1 MKTSA
6 EKLKMLREL
15 KGMSQADCAKALGL
29 DRTTYVKYENGGSV
43 RRNVEKLARFFR
55 VSTDYLLG
63 NTDNPVRPYAEMDQ
77 DEMNEPIQE
86 VVTLRDKYGRLRKD
100 KSVPV
105 YSEDTLDKSIACA
118 KRLIEE
124 DPLPTPAQPPAQKVT
139 RYTYRIP
146 VVGRVAAGQP
156 ILAQEEIIDY
166 EYIDERLH
174 KGGDQYFGLM
184 VKGSS
189 MEPTIHDGDTIIVR
203 VQETVENGQIAV
215 VLVDGE
221 DATVKEVKE
230 SEDGLT
236 LIGHNVAVYTPHF
249 YSREE
254 VEKLPVR
261 IIGRVIQ
268 SISKF

>member
-1 MKTSA
+1 MSALGNKKVMAQNIKMYMEDKGISRKEFCKRLGLAYSTVTDWLNA
-6 EKLKMLREL
+6 EKYPRIDKIEMMANFFGIS
-15 KGMSQADCAKALGL
+15 KADL
-29 DRTTYVKYENGGSV
+29 
-43 RRNVEKLARFFR
+43 VEPHA
-55 VSTDYLLG
+55 
-63 NTDNPVRPYAEMDQ
+63 A
-77 DEMNEPIQE
+77 
-86 VVTLRDKYGRLRKD
+86 
-100 KSVPV
+100 
-105 YSEDTLDKSIACA
+105 A
-118 KRLIEE
+118 
-124 DPLPTPAQPPAQKVT
+124 PTPAQLHAQKIT

-174 KGGDQYFGLM
+174 RGGNQYFGLI
-184 VKGSS
+184 VKGAS

-203 VQETVENGQIAV
+203 VQESVENGQIAV

-230 SEDGLT
+230 SEEGLT

-254 VEKLPVR
+254 VERLPVR

>member
-1 MKTSA
+1 M
-6 EKLKMLREL
+6 
-15 KGMSQADCAKALGL
+15 
-29 DRTTYVKYENGGSV
+29 YESGKIMPSYKV
-43 RRNVEKLARFFR
+43 LSDLSKFFQ
-55 VSTDYLLG
+55 VSTDYLLE
-63 NTDNPVRPYAEMDQ
+63 NSDV
-77 DEMNEPIQE
+77 E
-86 VVTLRDKYGRLRKD
+86 V
-100 KSVPV
+100 
-105 YSEDTLDKSIACA
+105 A
-118 KRLIEE
+118 
-124 DPLPTPAQPPAQKVT
+124 PAAPSASRAPKVT

-156 ILAQEEIIDY
+156 ILAQEDIIDY

-174 KGGDQYFGLM
+174 KGGDQYFGLI
-184 VKGSS
+184 VKGAS

-203 VQETVENGQIAV
+203 VQESVESGQIAV

-230 SEDGLT
+230 TDTGLT
-236 LIGHNVAVYTPHF
+236 LIGHNVAVYAPHF

-261 IIGRVIQ
+261 IIGRVVQ

>member
-1 MKTSA
+1 MN
-6 EKLKMLREL
+6 
-15 KGMSQADCAKALGL
+15 GMSITSERLQELRKARGYSQQDVAKLIGVG
-29 DRTTYVKYENGGSV
+29 RTTYLKYESGDN
-43 RRNVEKLARFFR
+43 RPTRKLNELARLFN
-55 VSTDYLLG
+55 VSADYLIGL
-63 NTDNPVRPYAEMDQ
+63 TDTPADH
-77 DEMNEPIQE
+77 
-86 VVTLRDKYGRLRKD
+86 
-100 KSVPV
+100 
-105 YSEDTLDKSIACA
+105 A
-118 KRLIEE
+118 
-124 DPLPTPAQPPAQKVT
+124 PAQPPAQKVT

-174 KGGDQYFGLM
+174 KGGDQYFGLV

-254 VEKLPVR
+254 VEKLPIR

>member
-1 MKTSA
+1 MSSLGNKQVMAQNIKMYMEDKGISRKEFCKRLGFAYSTVTDWLNA
-6 EKLKMLREL
+6 EKYPRIDKIEMMANFFGVS
-15 KGMSQADCAKALGL
+15 KADL
-29 DRTTYVKYENGGSV
+29 
-43 RRNVEKLARFFR
+43 VEPHTA
-55 VSTDYLLG
+55 
-63 NTDNPVRPYAEMDQ
+63 
-77 DEMNEPIQE
+77 
-86 VVTLRDKYGRLRKD
+86 
-100 KSVPV
+100 
-105 YSEDTLDKSIACA
+105 
-118 KRLIEE
+118 
-124 DPLPTPAQPPAQKVT
+124 TPAQPPAQKVT

-174 KGGDQYFGLM
+174 KGGDQYFGLV

-230 SEDGLT
+230 SEEGLT

-254 VEKLPVR
+254 VEKLPIR

>member
-43 RRNVEKLARFFR
+43 RRNVEKLARFFN

-63 NTDNPVRPYAEMDQ
+63 NTDTPAD
-77 DEMNEPIQE
+77 
-86 VVTLRDKYGRLRKD
+86 
-100 KSVPV
+100 
-105 YSEDTLDKSIACA
+105 
-118 KRLIEE
+118 
-124 DPLPTPAQPPAQKVT
+124 PTPAQPPARKVT
-139 RYTYRIP
+139 HYTYRIP

-174 KGGDQYFGLM
+174 KSGDQYFGLV

-203 VQETVENGQIAV
+203 VQESVENGQIAV

-230 SEDGLT
+230 TDTGLT
-236 LIGHNVAVYTPHF
+236 LIGHNVAVYAPHF
-249 YSREE
+249 YSCEE

-261 IIGRVIQ
+261 IIGRVVQ

>member
-1 MKTSA
+1 MSALGNKQVMAQNIKMYMEDKGISRKEFCKRLGLAYSTVTDWLNA
-6 EKLKMLREL
+6 EKYPRIDKIEMMANFFGIS
-15 KGMSQADCAKALGL
+15 KADL
-29 DRTTYVKYENGGSV
+29 
-43 RRNVEKLARFFR
+43 VEPHA
-55 VSTDYLLG
+55 
-63 NTDNPVRPYAEMDQ
+63 
-77 DEMNEPIQE
+77 
-86 VVTLRDKYGRLRKD
+86 
-100 KSVPV
+100 
-105 YSEDTLDKSIACA
+105 
-118 KRLIEE
+118 
-124 DPLPTPAQPPAQKVT
+124 DPPAPAQLPAQKVT

-174 KGGDQYFGLM
+174 RGGNQYFGLI
-184 VKGSS
+184 VKGAS

-203 VQETVENGQIAV
+203 VQESVENGQIAV

-230 SEDGLT
+230 SEEGLT

-254 VEKLPVR
+254 VERLPVR

>member
-1 MKTSA
+1 MSFSETLKRLRL
-6 EKLKMLREL
+6 EKGLTQGDLAKYSGLKQSSIAMYETGKRNPKIDVLERL
-15 KGMSQADCAKALGL
+15 ADFF
-29 DRTTYVKYENGGSV
+29 
-43 RRNVEKLARFFR
+43 NVDI
-55 VSTDYLLG
+55 DYLIG
-63 NTDNPVRPYAEMDQ
+63 KTDKTTKVIVAPP
-77 DEMNEPIQE
+77 EPQ
-86 VVTLRDKYGRLRKD
+86 
-100 KSVPV
+100 
-105 YSEDTLDKSIACA
+105 KSIEAQ
-118 KRLIEE
+118 
-124 DPLPTPAQPPAQKVT
+124 PTPKVT

-174 KGGDQYFGLM
+174 KGGDQYFGLV
-184 VKGSS
+184 VKGAS

-203 VQETVENGQIAV
+203 VQESVESGQIAV

-230 SEDGLT
+230 TDTGLT
-236 LIGHNVAVYTPHF
+236 LIGHNVAVYAPHF

>member
-43 RRNVEKLARFFR
+43 RRNVEKLARFFN

-63 NTDNPVRPYAEMDQ
+63 NTDTPAYPA
-77 DEMNEPIQE
+77 
-86 VVTLRDKYGRLRKD
+86 
-100 KSVPV
+100 
-105 YSEDTLDKSIACA
+105 
-118 KRLIEE
+118 
-124 DPLPTPAQPPAQKVT
+124 PAQPPAQKVT
-139 RYTYRIP
+139 HYTYRIP

-174 KGGDQYFGLM
+174 KGGDQYFGLV

-230 SEDGLT
+230 TEDGLT
-236 LIGHNVAVYTPHF
+236 LIGHNVAVYAPHF

-254 VEKLPVR
+254 VAKLPVR

>member
-1 MKTSA
+1 MTLG
-6 EKLKMLREL
+6 ERIKLRRKE
-15 KGMSQADCAKALGL
+15 LGL
-29 DRTTYVKYENGGSV
+29 TQVQLGEMVHKSSQVVSNWERGYTTAMSPEDLQNIAQAL
-43 RRNVEKLARFFR
+43 NVNISELM
-55 VSTDYLLG
+55 
-63 NTDNPVRPYAEMDQ
+63 DNPA
-77 DEMNEPIQE
+77 
-86 VVTLRDKYGRLRKD
+86 
-100 KSVPV
+100 
-105 YSEDTLDKSIACA
+105 
-118 KRLIEE
+118 
-124 DPLPTPAQPPAQKVT
+124 PAQPPAQKVT

-174 KGGDQYFGLM
+174 RGGDQYFGLI

-203 VQETVENGQIAV
+203 VQKSVENGQIAV

-230 SEDGLT
+230 TEDGLT
-236 LIGHNVAVYTPHF
+236 LIGHNVAVYAPHF

-254 VEKLPVR
+254 VERLPVR

>member
-1 MKTSA
+1 MASIGAKIRNARKEAGLTQVELAKKTSLSRSYIGDI
-6 EKLKMLREL
+6 EKDRYNPSVATL
-15 KGMSQADCAKALGL
+15 QAIADATG
-29 DRTTYVKYENGGSV
+29 VP
-43 RRNVEKLARFFR
+43 VE
-55 VSTDYLLG
+55 SILG
-63 NTDNPVRPYAEMDQ
+63 NSA
-77 DEMNEPIQE
+77 
-86 VVTLRDKYGRLRKD
+86 
-100 KSVPV
+100 
-105 YSEDTLDKSIACA
+105 
-118 KRLIEE
+118 
-124 DPLPTPAQPPAQKVT
+124 PAQPPAQKVT
-139 RYTYRIP
+139 HYTYRIP

-166 EYIDERLH
+166 EYVDERLH
-174 KGGDQYFGLM
+174 KGGDQYFGLV

-236 LIGHNVAVYTPHF
+236 LIGHNVAVYAPHF

-254 VEKLPVR
+254 VERLPVR

>member
-1 MKTSA
+1 MSFAERLKTLRKSKGLTQDEFSRQTGIGRSA
-6 EKLKMLREL
+6 VSMYESGKRMPSYKVL
-15 KGMSQADCAKALGL
+15 SALS
-29 DRTTYVKYENGGSV
+29 KY
-43 RRNVEKLARFFR
+43 FQ
-55 VSTDYLLG
+55 VSTDYLLE
-63 NTDNPVRPYAEMDQ
+63 NSDV
-77 DEMNEPIQE
+77 E
-86 VVTLRDKYGRLRKD
+86 V
-100 KSVPV
+100 
-105 YSEDTLDKSIACA
+105 A
-118 KRLIEE
+118 
-124 DPLPTPAQPPAQKVT
+124 PAAPSASRAPKVT

-174 KGGDQYFGLM
+174 KGGDQYFGLI
-184 VKGSS
+184 VKGAS

-203 VQETVENGQIAV
+203 VQESVESGQIAV

-230 SEDGLT
+230 TDTGLT
-236 LIGHNVAVYTPHF
+236 LIGHNVAVYAPHV

-261 IIGRVIQ
+261 IIGRVVQ

>member
-1 MKTSA
+1 MSALGNKQVMAQNIKMYMEDKGISRKEFCKRLGFAYSTVTDWLNA
-6 EKLKMLREL
+6 EKYPRIDKIEMMANFFGVS
-15 KGMSQADCAKALGL
+15 KADL
-29 DRTTYVKYENGGSV
+29 
-43 RRNVEKLARFFR
+43 VEPHTA
-55 VSTDYLLG
+55 
-63 NTDNPVRPYAEMDQ
+63 
-77 DEMNEPIQE
+77 
-86 VVTLRDKYGRLRKD
+86 
-100 KSVPV
+100 
-105 YSEDTLDKSIACA
+105 
-118 KRLIEE
+118 
-124 DPLPTPAQPPAQKVT
+124 DPAPAQPPAQKVT
-139 RYTYRIP
+139 YYTYRIP

-174 KGGDQYFGLM
+174 KSGDQYFGLV

-203 VQETVENGQIAV
+203 VQERVENGQIAV

-236 LIGHNVAVYTPHF
+236 LIGHNAAVYTPHF

>member
-1 MKTSA
+1 MTLG
-6 EKLKMLREL
+6 ERIKLRRKE
-15 KGMSQADCAKALGL
+15 LGL
-29 DRTTYVKYENGGSV
+29 TQVQLGEMVHKSSQVVSNWERGYTTAMSPEDLQNIAQAL
-43 RRNVEKLARFFR
+43 NVNISELM
-55 VSTDYLLG
+55 
-63 NTDNPVRPYAEMDQ
+63 DNPA
-77 DEMNEPIQE
+77 
-86 VVTLRDKYGRLRKD
+86 
-100 KSVPV
+100 
-105 YSEDTLDKSIACA
+105 
-118 KRLIEE
+118 
-124 DPLPTPAQPPAQKVT
+124 PAQPPAQKVT

-146 VVGRVAAGQP
+146 IVGRVAAGQP

-174 KGGDQYFGLM
+174 KGGNQYFGLI

-236 LIGHNVAVYTPHF
+236 LIGHNAAVYTPHF

>member
-1 MKTSA
+1 MTLG
-6 EKLKMLREL
+6 ERIKLRRKE
-15 KGMSQADCAKALGL
+15 LGL
-29 DRTTYVKYENGGSV
+29 TQVQLGEMVHKSSQVVSNWERGYTTAMSPEDLQNIAQAL
-43 RRNVEKLARFFR
+43 NVNISELM
-55 VSTDYLLG
+55 
-63 NTDNPVRPYAEMDQ
+63 DNPA
-77 DEMNEPIQE
+77 
-86 VVTLRDKYGRLRKD
+86 L
-100 KSVPV
+100 
-105 YSEDTLDKSIACA
+105 
-118 KRLIEE
+118 
-124 DPLPTPAQPPAQKVT
+124 AQPPAQKVT

-174 KGGDQYFGLM
+174 RGGDQYFGLI

-203 VQETVENGQIAV
+203 VQKSVENGQIAV

-230 SEDGLT
+230 TEDGLT
-236 LIGHNVAVYTPHF
+236 LIGHNVAVYAPHF

-254 VEKLPVR
+254 VERLPVR

>member
-1 MKTSA
+1 MASIGAKIRNARKEAGLTQVELAKKTSLSRSYIGDI
-6 EKLKMLREL
+6 EKDRYNPSVATL
-15 KGMSQADCAKALGL
+15 QAIADATG
-29 DRTTYVKYENGGSV
+29 VP
-43 RRNVEKLARFFR
+43 VE
-55 VSTDYLLG
+55 SILG
-63 NTDNPVRPYAEMDQ
+63 NSA
-77 DEMNEPIQE
+77 
-86 VVTLRDKYGRLRKD
+86 
-100 KSVPV
+100 
-105 YSEDTLDKSIACA
+105 
-118 KRLIEE
+118 
-124 DPLPTPAQPPAQKVT
+124 PAQPPAQKVT
-139 RYTYRIP
+139 HYTYRIP

-174 KGGDQYFGLM
+174 KGGDQYFGLV

-230 SEDGLT
+230 SEEGLT

>member
-1 MKTSA
+1 MASIGEKIRNARKDAGMTQTELAKKTSLSRSYIGDI
-6 EKLKMLREL
+6 EKDRYNPSVATL
-15 KGMSQADCAKALGL
+15 QAIAKATG
-29 DRTTYVKYENGGSV
+29 VP
-43 RRNVEKLARFFR
+43 VE
-55 VSTDYLLG
+55 SLLG
-63 NTDNPVRPYAEMDQ
+63 NNAPA
-77 DEMNEPIQE
+77 
-86 VVTLRDKYGRLRKD
+86 
-100 KSVPV
+100 
-105 YSEDTLDKSIACA
+105 A
-118 KRLIEE
+118 
-124 DPLPTPAQPPAQKVT
+124 PAQPPAQKVT

-174 KGGDQYFGLM
+174 RGGDQYFGLV

-203 VQETVENGQIAV
+203 VQESVENGQIAV

-230 SEDGLT
+230 TEDGLT
-236 LIGHNVAVYTPHF
+236 LIGHNVAVYAPHF

-254 VEKLPVR
+254 VAKLPVR

>member
-1 MKTSA
+1 MSALGNKQVMAQNIKMYMEDKGISRKEFCKRLGFAYSTVTDWLNA
-6 EKLKMLREL
+6 EKYPRIDKIEMMANFFGVS
-15 KGMSQADCAKALGL
+15 KADL
-29 DRTTYVKYENGGSV
+29 
-43 RRNVEKLARFFR
+43 VEPHVA
-55 VSTDYLLG
+55 
-63 NTDNPVRPYAEMDQ
+63 A
-77 DEMNEPIQE
+77 
-86 VVTLRDKYGRLRKD
+86 
-100 KSVPV
+100 
-105 YSEDTLDKSIACA
+105 
-118 KRLIEE
+118 
-124 DPLPTPAQPPAQKVT
+124 PAQPPAQKVT

-174 KGGDQYFGLM
+174 KGGDQYFGLV

>member
-1 MKTSA
+1 MSFAERLKTLRKSKGLTQDEFSRQTGIGRSA
-6 EKLKMLREL
+6 VSM
-15 KGMSQADCAKALGL
+15 
-29 DRTTYVKYENGGSV
+29 YESGKRMPSYKV
-43 RRNVEKLARFFR
+43 LSDLSKFFQ
-55 VSTDYLLG
+55 VSTDYLLE
-63 NTDNPVRPYAEMDQ
+63 NSDV
-77 DEMNEPIQE
+77 E
-86 VVTLRDKYGRLRKD
+86 VAPAAPSASR
-100 KSVPV
+100 
-105 YSEDTLDKSIACA
+105 A
-118 KRLIEE
+118 
-124 DPLPTPAQPPAQKVT
+124 PTVT

-174 KGGDQYFGLM
+174 KGGDQYFGLI
-184 VKGSS
+184 VKGAS

-203 VQETVENGQIAV
+203 VQESVESGQIAV

-230 SEDGLT
+230 TDTGLT
-236 LIGHNVAVYTPHF
+236 LIGHNVAVYAPHF

-261 IIGRVIQ
+261 IIGRVVQ

>member
-43 RRNVEKLARFFR
+43 RRNVEKLARFFN

-63 NTDNPVRPYAEMDQ
+63 NTDTPAD
-77 DEMNEPIQE
+77 
-86 VVTLRDKYGRLRKD
+86 
-100 KSVPV
+100 
-105 YSEDTLDKSIACA
+105 
-118 KRLIEE
+118 
-124 DPLPTPAQPPAQKVT
+124 PTPAQLPARKVT
-139 RYTYRIP
+139 HYTYRIP

-174 KGGDQYFGLM
+174 KSGDQYFGLV

-203 VQETVENGQIAV
+203 VQESVENGQIAV

-230 SEDGLT
+230 TDTGLT
-236 LIGHNVAVYTPHF
+236 LIGHNVAVYAPHF
-249 YSREE
+249 YSCEE

-261 IIGRVIQ
+261 IIGRVVQ

>member
-1 MKTSA
+1 MEEDFHGEAIS
-6 EKLKMLREL
+6 MLELYKNIKRIREE
-15 KGMSQADCAKALGL
+15 KGMSQEELARLVGFKSRSSINKIEMGVNDITQSKLVAIANALG
-29 DRTTYVKYENGGSV
+29 
-43 RRNVEKLARFFR
+43 
-55 VSTDYLLG
+55 VSPGELMG
-63 NTDNPVRPYAEMDQ
+63 V
-77 DEMNEPIQE
+77 DEPASSAPPAPQ
-86 VVTLRDKYGRLRKD
+86 
-100 KSVPV
+100 
-105 YSEDTLDKSIACA
+105 KSIEAS
-118 KRLIEE
+118 
-124 DPLPTPAQPPAQKVT
+124 PTPKVAH
-139 RYTYRIP
+139 YTYRIP
-146 VVGRVAAGQP
+146 VIDRVAVGQP

-174 KGGDQYFGLM
+174 KGGDQYFGLV
-184 VKGSS
+184 VKDTS

-203 VQETVENGQIAV
+203 VQEDIESGQIAV

-221 DATVKEVKE
+221 DATIKEVKE

-236 LIGHNVAVYTPHF
+236 LIGHNVAVYPPHF

>member
-1 MKTSA
+1 MTLG
-6 EKLKMLREL
+6 ERIKLRRKE
-15 KGMSQADCAKALGL
+15 LGL
-29 DRTTYVKYENGGSV
+29 TQVQLGEMVHKSSQVVSNWERGYTTAMSPEDLQNIAQAL
-43 RRNVEKLARFFR
+43 NVHISELM
-55 VSTDYLLG
+55 
-63 NTDNPVRPYAEMDQ
+63 DNPA
-77 DEMNEPIQE
+77 
-86 VVTLRDKYGRLRKD
+86 
-100 KSVPV
+100 
-105 YSEDTLDKSIACA
+105 
-118 KRLIEE
+118 
-124 DPLPTPAQPPAQKVT
+124 PAQPPAQKVT

-174 KGGDQYFGLM
+174 KGGDQYFGLV

-203 VQETVENGQIAV
+203 VQKSVENGQIAV

-230 SEDGLT
+230 SEEGLT

>member
-43 RRNVEKLARFFR
+43 RRNVEKLARFFN

-63 NTDNPVRPYAEMDQ
+63 NTDNPA
-77 DEMNEPIQE
+77 
-86 VVTLRDKYGRLRKD
+86 
-100 KSVPV
+100 
-105 YSEDTLDKSIACA
+105 
-118 KRLIEE
+118 
-124 DPLPTPAQPPAQKVT
+124 DPAPAQPPAQKVT
-139 RYTYRIP
+139 HYTYRIP

-174 KGGDQYFGLM
+174 KGGDQYFGLV

-203 VQETVENGQIAV
+203 VQERVENGQIAV

-236 LIGHNVAVYTPHF
+236 LIGHNAAVYAPHF

-261 IIGRVIQ
+261 IIGRVVQ

>member
-15 KGMSQADCAKALGL
+15 KGMSQADCAKALGI

-43 RRNVEKLARFFR
+43 RRNVEKLARFFQ

-63 NTDNPVRPYAEMDQ
+63 NTDDPIRPYSEMAP
-77 DEMNEPIQE
+77 DEKHMPIQE
-86 VVTLRDKYGRLRKD
+86 VVTIRDKYGHLHKD

-105 YSEDTLDKSIACA
+105 YGKDTLDKSIEYAR
-118 KRLIEE
+118 RLVQD
-124 DPLPTPAQPPAQKVT
+124 DPAPAQPPAPKVT
-139 RYTYRIP
+139 HYTYRIP

-174 KGGDQYFGLM
+174 RGGDQYFGLV
-184 VKGSS
+184 VKGTS

-203 VQETVENGQIAV
+203 VQEEVENGQIAV

-254 VEKLPVR
+254 VERLPVR

>member
-1 MKTSA
+1 MTLG
-6 EKLKMLREL
+6 ERIKLRRKE
-15 KGMSQADCAKALGL
+15 LGL
-29 DRTTYVKYENGGSV
+29 TQVQLGEMVHKSSQVVSNWERGYTTAMSPEDLQNIAQAL
-43 RRNVEKLARFFR
+43 NVHISELM
-55 VSTDYLLG
+55 
-63 NTDNPVRPYAEMDQ
+63 DNPA
-77 DEMNEPIQE
+77 
-86 VVTLRDKYGRLRKD
+86 
-100 KSVPV
+100 
-105 YSEDTLDKSIACA
+105 
-118 KRLIEE
+118 
-124 DPLPTPAQPPAQKVT
+124 PAQPPAQKVT
-139 RYTYRIP
+139 HYTYRIP

-174 KGGDQYFGLM
+174 KGGDQYFGLV

-254 VEKLPVR
+254 VEKLPVH

>member
-1 MKTSA
+1 MSALGNKEIMARNIKRYMQKNGISRKDFCERLGFAYSTVTDWLNA
-6 EKLKMLREL
+6 EKYPRIDKIEMMANFFGIS
-15 KGMSQADCAKALGL
+15 KADL
-29 DRTTYVKYENGGSV
+29 
-43 RRNVEKLARFFR
+43 VE
-55 VSTDYLLG
+55 
-63 NTDNPVRPYAEMDQ
+63 
-77 DEMNEPIQE
+77 
-86 VVTLRDKYGRLRKD
+86 
-100 KSVPV
+100 
-105 YSEDTLDKSIACA
+105 
-118 KRLIEE
+118 
-124 DPLPTPAQPPAQKVT
+124 PPASSAPPAPKVT

-174 KGGDQYFGLM
+174 KGGDQYFGLV
-184 VKGSS
+184 VKGAS

-203 VQETVENGQIAV
+203 VQESVESGQIAV

-230 SEDGLT
+230 TDTGLT
-236 LIGHNVAVYTPHF
+236 LIGHNVAVYAPHF

-261 IIGRVIQ
+261 IIGREIQ

>member
-1 MKTSA
+1 MSALGNKQVMAQNIKMYMEDKGISRKEFCKRLGLAYSTVTDWLNA
-6 EKLKMLREL
+6 EKYPRIDKIEM
-15 KGMSQADCAKALGL
+15 MADFFGISKADL
-29 DRTTYVKYENGGSV
+29 
-43 RRNVEKLARFFR
+43 VEPHA
-55 VSTDYLLG
+55 
-63 NTDNPVRPYAEMDQ
+63 
-77 DEMNEPIQE
+77 
-86 VVTLRDKYGRLRKD
+86 
-100 KSVPV
+100 
-105 YSEDTLDKSIACA
+105 
-118 KRLIEE
+118 
-124 DPLPTPAQPPAQKVT
+124 PAQLPAQKVT

-174 KGGDQYFGLM
+174 RGGDQYFGLI
-184 VKGSS
+184 VKGAS

-203 VQETVENGQIAV
+203 VQEGVENGQIAV

-230 SEDGLT
+230 SEEGLT

-254 VEKLPVR
+254 VERLPVR